1 MFDRAPVNAAAKQSG
16 VRRTFPEN
24 GKKPARSGLSRIL
37 LPSPRSHLSG
47 RRSSAGREYS
57 HFATT
62 VARDPVREL
71 DRNGLS
77 VPLLR
82 RLTKIEWFRGAP
94 TSPLT

>member
-1 MFDRAPVNAAAKQSG
+1 
-16 VRRTFPEN
+16 
-24 GKKPARSGLSRIL
+24 
-37 LPSPRSHLSG
+37 
-47 RRSSAGREYS
+47 
-57 HFATT
+57 